1 MFAVLIIPSASLSRY
16 NVHMLLPSLCTYLAS
31 QVTRRALRV
40 GLCVRALYAKHLIVC
55 CVCVC
60 VRVSYRYLFLSLRR
74 GELLMASV
82 YCVRFLSR
90 QPDQPAKHVTFRI
103 SVFVLTSL

>member
-1 MFAVLIIPSASLSRY
+1 MLNISSYVVCVCVLY
-16 NVHMLLPSLCTYLAS
+16 VH
-31 QVTRRALRV
+31 
-40 GLCVRALYAKHLIVC
+40 
-55 CVCVC
+55 VCVC